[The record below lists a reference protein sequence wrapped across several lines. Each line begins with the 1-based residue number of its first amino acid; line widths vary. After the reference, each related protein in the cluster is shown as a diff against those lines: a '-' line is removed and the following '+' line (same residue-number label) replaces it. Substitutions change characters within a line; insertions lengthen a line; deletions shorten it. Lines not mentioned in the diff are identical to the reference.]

1 MTDKYAK
8 PINDIDR
15 YAVVGNPIRH
25 SKSPQIHAAFA
36 KQTGQHIS
44 YEAKP
49 APIDG
54 FTAEIKNLIAQ
65 GYKGVNVTVPFK
77 FEAFNL
83 CDELTERAT
92 SAKAVNT
99 LSFIAGKIFGDNT
112 DGAGLVTDVTQN
124 LKRVI
129 NGKRV
134 LLMGAGGAAYG
145 VVLPLIHA
153 GAKLSV
159 ANRTPEKAK
168 RLADTYTKD
177 KIKVWNGSYEDF
189 ENTAFD
195 IVINATSS
203 GLRDEL
209 PPISEKN
216 FANKGLAYD
225 MMYSRP
231 TPFRTLAFYCESQ
244 NVQFADGLGM
254 LVEQAAE
261 AFYVWRG
268 VRPETAP
275 IIAML
280 RS

>member
-15 YAVVGNPIRH
+15 YAVVGNPIWH

-36 KQTGQHIS
+36 KQTGQHLS
-44 YEAKP
+44 YEAIL
-49 APIDG
+49 ATIDG
-54 FTAEIKNLIAQ
+54 FAAEIKSLIAQ

-129 NGKRV
+129 NGQRV

-209 PPISEKN
+209 PAISEKN

-231 TPFRTLAFYCESQ
+231 TPFRTLAFDCESQ